1 MADDKPGQTR
11 DEESKKD
18 TVRINLPAGL
28 AGRTPPPPAKPSD
41 DVKTTI
47 EIKVPGTGPNPMA
60 DTAPTALPTAISED
74 ESKKETAVMGK
85 PAVAPKPKSDT
96 SRVQVAAAKPAVP
109 EMPRPTVKLRRE
121 EPAAAAPA
129 AHAAATAP
137 APSIS
142 APQPVMVAAGP
153 SGFDVALSVFSMVLS
168 LAVLVYVVIVSQ
180 PA

>member
-11 DEESKKD
+11 DDESKKD

-28 AGRTPPPPAKPSD
+28 AGRTPPPPSKPSD

-47 EIKVPGTGPNPMA
+47 EIKVPGTGPNPLS
-60 DTAPTALPTAISED
+60 DTSPTALPSAISED

-121 EPAAAAPA
+121 EPAAAALA
-129 AHAAATAP
+129 AQAAAP
-137 APSIS
+137 APSLS
-142 APQPVMVAAGP
+142 GPQPVMVASGP
-153 SGFDVALSVFSMVLS
+153 SGLDVALSVFSMVLA
-168 LAVLVYVVIVSQ
+168 LAVLAYVVIVSQ

>member
-1 MADDKPGQTR
+1 M
-11 DEESKKD
+11 S
-18 TVRINLPAGL
+18 
-28 AGRTPPPPAKPSD
+28 
-41 DVKTTI
+41 
-47 EIKVPGTGPNPMA
+47 
-60 DTAPTALPTAISED
+60 DTAPTALPSGISED

-121 EPAAAAPA
+121 EPAAAASA
-129 AHAAATAP
+129 AQAAAP
-137 APSIS
+137 APSMS

-153 SGFDVALSVFSMVLS
+153 SGLDVGLSVFAMVLS
-168 LAVLVYVVIVSQ
+168 LAVLAYVVIVAQ